1 MNQHTS
7 PPIPSGDGGRHWVD
21 QFLPQHGLAR
31 PRESGPLSASF
42 LRGVVYRQRFLIA
55 ATIGVVM
62 LAGLIVTL
70 LMTPVYEATATVRI
84 DPYASNIVE
93 GQDAISHRLSAAQPG
108 YAGPCGLRIR
118 ASLSTRLSRGG
129 APMRTIAWL
138 FALGFI
144 GAVTVFAQVDRQSRI
159 SPEVA
164 RYVPE
169 VFASFAQRHS
179 TAQDLLDRNPET
191 ATEVARS
198 LVANRP
204 MPAENLR
211 MYAQARALAGDEQ
224 QAVAAIVQAAQRG
237 WRDEPTQ
244 RAMLEIAL
252 EAGDRREAARRL
264 AAWWALS
271 RDRALLEPLANRVLV
286 QEDARAEMARL
297 LAEEPRWKA
306 SFDRLAPDLLDPAI
320 LRDIEERRKGPES

>member
-1 MNQHTS
+1 
-7 PPIPSGDGGRHWVD
+7 
-21 QFLPQHGLAR
+21 
-31 PRESGPLSASF
+31 
-42 LRGVVYRQRFLIA
+42 
-55 ATIGVVM
+55 
-62 LAGLIVTL
+62 
-70 LMTPVYEATATVRI
+70 
-84 DPYASNIVE
+84 
-93 GQDAISHRLSAAQPG
+93 
-108 YAGPCGLRIR
+108 
-118 ASLSTRLSRGG
+118 
-129 APMRTIAWL
+129 MRTIAWL

>member
-1 MNQHTS
+1 
-7 PPIPSGDGGRHWVD
+7 
-21 QFLPQHGLAR
+21 
-31 PRESGPLSASF
+31 
-42 LRGVVYRQRFLIA
+42 
-55 ATIGVVM
+55 
-62 LAGLIVTL
+62 
-70 LMTPVYEATATVRI
+70 
-84 DPYASNIVE
+84 
-93 GQDAISHRLSAAQPG
+93 
-108 YAGPCGLRIR
+108 
-118 ASLSTRLSRGG
+118 
-129 APMRTIAWL
+129 MRMMFWL

-144 GAVTVFAQVDRQSRI
+144 AAITVFAQVDRQSRI

-169 VFASFAQRHS
+169 VFASFAQRHA

-191 ATEVARS
+191 ATEVARG

-264 AAWWALS
+264 AALWALS
-271 RDRALLEPLANRVLV
+271 QDRALLEPLANRVLV
-286 QEDARAEMARL
+286 QEDAREEMARL
-297 LAEEPRWKA
+297 LAEEPRWQA
-306 SFDRLAPDLLDPAI
+306 GFDRLAPVLLEPAI
-320 LRDIEERRKGPES
+320 LRDIEERRTGPEN